1 VYQNV
6 PGGAFSGRHDGV
18 VGAVRAFKQ
27 DAVVAG
33 RAGAGFRVSAHS
45 VHEGPYRL
53 RSANDMPWTSS
64 YGYGRR
70 DGFWQKLGGAVAA
83 VTRLIIPV
91 LVLLGCVSGVY
102 LYRDMPV
109 PLAGIGMPWITA
121 ADLFLPVG
129 FFCIFMTNRR
139 YGPAFAFAQVVV
151 TSIVIVAVTLFGR
164 DTVTAALP
172 VGAVSM
178 REAAAFGAAFFAAS
192 FVSIVVFDGAR
203 GAYWWTAPLFGFIS
217 AAIVF
222 PFAFFPFAGTE
233 AAWLLHA
240 AQYAGLL
247 AGEGVLLLIPF
258 YLLRGIIPPMS
269 GFGGY

>member
-1 VYQNV
+1 M
-6 PGGAFSGRHDGV
+6 
-18 VGAVRAFKQ
+18 RAFKQ
-27 DAVVAG
+27 DALVAG
-33 RAGAGFRVSAHS
+33 RAGSGFRISAHS
-45 VHEGPYRL
+45 VDEGPYRL
-53 RSANDMPWTSS
+53 RSANDAPWANS

-70 DGFWQKLGGAVAA
+70 DGLGQKLGGAVGA
-83 VTRLIIPV
+83 VARLIVPV

-102 LYRDMPV
+102 LYRDLPV
-109 PLAGIGMPWITA
+109 PLTSVGMPWITA
-121 ADLFLPVG
+121 ADLFVPVG

-151 TSIVIVAVTLFGR
+151 TSIVIATVMLFGG
-164 DTVTAALP
+164 DTVTSAMPAA
-172 VGAVSM
+172 AVSI

-203 GAYWWTAPLFGFIS
+203 GAYWWTAPLFGFVS

-222 PFAFFPFAGTE
+222 PLAFFPFAGTE
-233 AAWLLHA
+233 AAWLMHA